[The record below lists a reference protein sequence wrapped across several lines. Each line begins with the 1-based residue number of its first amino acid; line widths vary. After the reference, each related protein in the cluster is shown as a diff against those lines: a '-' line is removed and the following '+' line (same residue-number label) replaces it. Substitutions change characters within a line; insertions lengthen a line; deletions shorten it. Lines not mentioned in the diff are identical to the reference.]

1 MTTQPMANTYTW
13 RIAQLER
20 ETSDG
25 YVFTAHYTVDAK
37 SDDAVYSAGAYGSI
51 GLERPETPL
60 IPYSELTEDEVVGW
74 VLQKIGDEKVLE
86 IHAAL
91 DSQINQQR
99 TPTTAQG
106 LPWS

>member
-1 MTTQPMANTYTW
+1 MANTYTW

-37 SDDAVYSAGAYGSI
+37 SDDAVYSAGAYGSVK
-51 GLERPETPL
+51 LERPKTAL
-60 IPYSELTEDEVVGW
+60 IPYSELTEDVVVAW
-74 VLQKIGDEKVLE
+74 VLQKLGDETVLG

-91 DSQINQQR
+91 DSQINEQR
-99 TPTTAQG
+99 SPSKTAG
-106 LPWS
+106 LPWT